1 MQKERETQKKIT
13 ELQSK
18 SALMLELEERR
29 RREDQL
35 ALERLR
41 RDKQARLEFLRAEQ
55 EAAVPVA
62 RVEAIAEELGL
73 NSEFQLRDLPI
84 EEPSEC
90 TQQFIN
96 SQPVDL
102 KPLHILTA
110 KIPVP

>member
-41 RDKQARLEFLRAEQ
+41 RDKQACLEFLRAEQ

-62 RVEAIAEELGL
+62 RVEAEELGL